1 MQRSPAMLLPMWIV
15 YISIPLGCLLMTI
28 RFTVAGVRTLSD
40 KSGGSLLTDE
50 SGNIDMNKL

>member
-1 MQRSPAMLLPMWIV
+1 
-15 YISIPLGCLLMTI
+15 MTI